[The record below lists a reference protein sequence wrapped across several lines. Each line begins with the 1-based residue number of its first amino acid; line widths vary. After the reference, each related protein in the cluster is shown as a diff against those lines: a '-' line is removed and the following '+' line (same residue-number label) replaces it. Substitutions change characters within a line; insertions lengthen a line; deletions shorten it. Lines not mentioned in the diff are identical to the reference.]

1 MQSIE
6 ETDAAGMQ
14 AYADELRKAFLR
26 LQDDGLRLLAEAKTV
41 QVTEKSQDGL
51 VAVTVDSRGDLVRL
65 DLDPRIYRRPDART
79 LADVITDT
87 THHAAARMR
96 QRVVEIFEPVIPA
109 EQMRAHLDGDVETVL
124 AQLADQMAG
133 REIADS

>member
-1 MQSIE
+1 
-6 ETDAAGMQ
+6 MQ
-14 AYADELRKAFLR
+14 AYADELRQAFVR
-26 LQDDGLRLLAEAKTV
+26 LQDDGLRLFAEAKAV
-41 QVTEKSQDGL
+41 QVTEKSPDGL
-51 VAVTVDSRGDLVRL
+51 VAVTVDARGDLIRL
-65 DLDPRIYRRPDART
+65 DLDPRIYRRPDARS

-87 THHAAARMR
+87 THHAAEKMR

-133 REIADS
+133 REHAGY

>member
-1 MQSIE
+1 
-6 ETDAAGMQ
+6 MQ
-14 AYADELRKAFLR
+14 AYADELRQTFIR
-26 LQDDGLRLLAEAKTV
+26 LQDDGLRLFAEAKAV

-51 VAVTVDSRGDLVRL
+51 VAVTVDARGELVRL
-65 DLDPRIYRRPDART
+65 DLDPRIYRRPDARS

-87 THHAAARMR
+87 THHAAEKMR

-109 EQMRAHLDGDVETVL
+109 DQMRAHLDGDVETVL

-133 REIADS
+133 RENAGS